1 MLNDIL
7 ELWNIEDNFE
17 FCFNNYC
24 IYLEGEGKWKLS
36 SPKTKYNYTYRMRQV
51 HKGEIEPTK
60 EWNKF
65 VVYIDRM
72 KVREQKDAERRA
84 IKLNRGLEEKYKK
97 LLEENEILKKQIE
110 TLKKD
115 HETLKE
121 KYFRECDSD
130 YSSDDEPIEKIS

>member
-1 MLNDIL
+1 MLNDIN

-97 LLEENEILKKQIE
+97 LLEDYE

-115 HETLKE
+115 YENLKE
-121 KYFRECDSD
+121 KYLRECDSD
-130 YSSDDEPIEKIS
+130 YSSDDDEPIQKIEY